1 MYTLVVY
8 YLWVISY
15 CGPACSSF
23 ACALDPCHGSVPEA
37 KPHDGRFLE
46 TELKLLGDGD
56 GLKLNVRIPIRSA
69 LVVIGNYS

>member
-1 MYTLVVY
+1 MYTVLIY
-8 YLWVISY
+8 YIEVIECS
-15 CGPACSSF
+15 GPACSSF
-23 ACALDPCHGSVPEA
+23 ACALDPCHWSVPKA

-56 GLKLNVRIPIRSA
+56 GLTLNARIPIRSA